1 MAKVTCAYI
10 SSRYIIRA
18 SFFLAGKDSPEV
30 NVKDLCLG
38 ALSFGDASGYDL
50 KKFFESSF
58 RHFCAAGYGSI
69 YPALAELTDEGLVSC
84 HEETQPGKP
93 GRKLY
98 QLTDAGRK
106 SFLKSLEKTSPEYKV
121 KSDFL
126 LALYFTHL
134 LPPEHLQSLLD
145 GRIAE
150 LNRQINQIEQAEDD
164 ADAPCKSTIG
174 KQFVS
179 GFGLTVMTAAR
190 DYLRAHRHKL
200 ITGVQTAVLHHSKS
214 TIRNARQSSG
224 ITHS

>member
-126 LALYFTHL
+126 LALYFAHL
-134 LPPEHLQSLLD
+134 LAPGHIESLLN

-150 LNRQINQIEQAEDD
+150 LDRQIGLIEQSEGD
-164 ADAPCKSTIG
+164 ADTRRDSSAG

-179 GFGLTVMTAAR
+179 GFSMTVMTATR
-190 DYLRAHRHKL
+190 DYLCAHRHTL
-200 ITGVQTAVLHHSKS
+200 ITGVQAAAPYHSES
-214 TIRNARQSSG
+214 IPRSEQQSSG
-224 ITHS
+224 IHHS